1 MWHKNLVMKCLET
14 KMWVEISRWLEQAV
28 DNICRGQGTVNLF
41 EDLLEDFID
50 ESDFM
55 DYFKAIWYPRIGWL
69 LSFLNGGIL
78 SLV

>member
-1 MWHKNLVMKCLET
+1 MQ
-14 KMWVEISRWLEQAV
+14 VEISRRLEQAV

-41 EDLLEDFID
+41 EDLLQDFID

-55 DYFKAIWYPRIGWL
+55 DYFKAIWYPRIGWS

>member
-1 MWHKNLVMKCLET
+1 MR
-14 KMWVEISRWLEQAV
+14 VEISRQLEEAV
-28 DNICRGQGTVNLF
+28 DNVCRGQGTVNLF

-55 DYFKAIWYPRIGWL
+55 DYFKAIWYPRIGWS
-69 LSFLNGGIL
+69 LSFLNGEIL